1 MKKSLGAAGEE
12 NAHPACMRGIIGS
25 VTEAQRGEGK
35 GETYQTVNG
44 QLFVTS
50 MVRSAT
56 ADAMNAR
63 LTKAARRSM
72 ASVKQRTD
80 VKASGRS
87 ESASSSLESCSPNS
101 VGFIAV

>member
-44 QLFVTS
+44 QLFVTV

-63 LTKAARRSM
+63 LTAAARRFM
-72 ASVKQRTD
+72 ASVKRRTD
-80 VKASGRS
+80 VNASGRP
-87 ESASSSLESCSPNS
+87 ESASSSLENCSPNF